1 MANDET
7 IKHVKDLSELRILL
21 TQDDTGREEYL
32 YSQLAFGDVW
42 WIPDTITGFSM
53 AKLRHPWVIVKGYS
67 SHIASIIVS
76 PRTTTYQPKN
86 VKRGVLT
93 PANILPG
100 LGKEGLLLLH
110 HRRTFSTTIFRDLE
124 YIGRLPESWC
134 NKIQDFYQALAE
146 GRIK

>member
-1 MANDET
+1 MANNEI
-7 IKHVKDLSELRILL
+7 IKSVKALSELRILL

-42 WIPDTITGFSM
+42 WIPDTITGFSIE
-53 AKLRHPWVIVKGYS
+53 KIRHPWVIVNGYS
-67 SHIASIIVS
+67 SHMASVIVS
-76 PRTTTYQPKN
+76 PRTTSYRPKN
-86 VKRGVLT
+86 VKRGILT

-124 YIGRLPESWC
+124 YIGRFPESWRK
-134 NKIQDFYQALAE
+134 KIRDFYQALAE
-146 GRIK
+146 GKIK